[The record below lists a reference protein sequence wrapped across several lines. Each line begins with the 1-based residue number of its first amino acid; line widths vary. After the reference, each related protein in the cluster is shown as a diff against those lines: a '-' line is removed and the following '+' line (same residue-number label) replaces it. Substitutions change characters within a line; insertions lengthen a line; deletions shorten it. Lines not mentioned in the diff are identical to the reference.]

1 MTLSTA
7 RLKFL
12 DVINY
17 LAAGTSLLNAFY
29 KGVKVE
35 TMKQVFPYEWF
46 DSLAKLKASGP
57 PSREEIYS
65 TLVIHN
71 RRKS

>member
-35 TMKQVFPYEWF
+35 TMKQVF
-46 DSLAKLKASGP
+46 KASGP